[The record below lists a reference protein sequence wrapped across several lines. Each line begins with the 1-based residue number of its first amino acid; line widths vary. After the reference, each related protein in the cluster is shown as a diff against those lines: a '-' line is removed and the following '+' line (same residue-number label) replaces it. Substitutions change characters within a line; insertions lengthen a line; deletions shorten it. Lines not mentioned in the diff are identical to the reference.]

1 MPAKKKDPSTRA
13 RRNKASTAAT
23 LPREKPVVA
32 ALEDYAS
39 QTVARLRAEID
50 RRNGDGRPA
59 SERLPRRGSKADLV
73 AALVADDDDTPKL
86 PERDAGW
93 TRMTRDWWDDVWA
106 SPMSTEWHESDLHNV
121 YVCAMLYDD
130 MWTGDT
136 AAARQKAAAEFR
148 QQRAPLGLT
157 PYDRRRLEWSIET
170 AEDAKDRGTHRRRA
184 AQTDE
189 PAEQKKTAK
198 RPDPRAALHAVK

>member
-32 ALEDYAS
+32 ALEDYSA

-50 RRNGDGRPA
+50 RRNADGRPA
-59 SERLPRRGSKADLV
+59 SAHLRRRGSKAELV
-73 AALVADDDDTPKL
+73 AALVADDDPTPKL
-86 PERDAGW
+86 PERPSGW
-93 TRMTRDWWDDVWA
+93 TEMTREWWADVWA
-106 SPMSTEWHESDLHNV
+106 SPMSSEWHESDLHNV

-148 QQRAPLGLT
+148 QQRAALGLT
-157 PYDRRRLEWSIET
+157 PYDRRRLEWSIES
-170 AEDAKDRGTHRRRA
+170 AEDAKDRGARRRRA
-184 AQTDE
+184 AQPE
-189 PAEQKKTAK
+189 PADQKKPAAS

>member
-23 LPREKPVVA
+23 LPREKPLAV
-32 ALEDYAS
+32 ALEDYS
-39 QTVARLRAEID
+39 SHTVARLRTEID
-50 RRNGDGRPA
+50 RRNDDGRPDHA
-59 SERLPRRGSKADLV
+59 KLSKRGTKATLV
-73 AALVADDDDTPKL
+73 EILTADDDTTPKL

-93 TRMTRDWWDDVWA
+93 TAMTREWWADVWA
-106 SPMSTEWHESDLHNV
+106 SPMSGEWHESDLHNV

-130 MWTGDT
+130 MWNGDT

-148 QQRAPLGLT
+148 QQRAALGLT

-170 AEDAKDRGTHRRRA
+170 AEDAKDKGAKRRRS
-184 AQTDE
+184 TSPE
-189 PAEQKKTAK
+189 PAPATKQPA